1 MRWGSRRNGGN
12 SLVTRHRQ
20 SHGTHTR
27 NGQGH
32 TAGHHSYPKGHGGGN
47 RAGAITHAP
56 KEWGS
61 KARKEEERLT
71 GLARQAELD
80 AIDEGLSE
88 AEEVAFADAANC
100 WDDGPEALDWSYDDV
115 AGNPYVL
122 VNGEPVDDGPD
133 FCPWCGH
140 TI

>member
-12 SLVTRHRQ
+12 NMRTRFDQSLDAQ
-20 SHGTHTR
+20 AR
-27 NGQGH
+27 NGQGRV
-32 TAGHHSYPKGHGGGN
+32 AGHHSYAKGHGGGN
-47 RAGAITHAP
+47 KVGAISHVP

-61 KARKEEERLT
+61 KARKEEEHMT
-71 GLARQAELD
+71 MIAKQAELD

-88 AEEVAFADAANC
+88 VEEDPRSEALYWFDS
-100 WDDGPEALDWSYDDV
+100 PEAERWYDDI

-133 FCPWCGH
+133 FCRCCGQM
-140 TI
+140 I